1 METPLRLLA
10 DYSSLRVLLY
20 GLTTAFSFTGT
31 GLWALERF
39 FGKKIPMLFAL
50 PIGTLL
56 GIHMFSLCIQLL
68 GFAHLAAPGVLK
80 GLWYAQAGLGCA
92 IVCRRAMR
100 LPKDVLLSSARRWL
114 AAFTMSKTG
123 AAMFCLTGLLLLT
136 TLLVALAP
144 STKIDELYYHM
155 LVPLRLLQEGGFNY
169 YSLPFEAMMPHMHFQ
184 ITAAPLYALGVVDA
198 LNVTSWW
205 LGAIFAW
212 FCAAVVLRKSG
223 DLLWALV
230 VSLGLYAGMYAPVWF
245 VTGGAG
251 AVSVLSM
258 AVLAFLALERQEMIG
273 CLGGFSFVLLVSI
286 LSTALAASKLSYLP
300 FAVLCLTICSF
311 SVWRGLAYRQTIKI
325 ALLAWSAWI
334 VFYLPALFWT
344 WVSSG
349 YLLGVMQDPA
359 FAQKIAS
366 TRLLYHS
373 LHGFFT
379 QIAIHFAD
387 HTPLVWGG
395 CLLFLFSPTIRKKRS
410 VWLTGVALLLFQGA
424 IIALKLPRS
433 PRFFG
438 GLPHAVAL
446 FFWMDTARNAPALL
460 RKLFASKQVKL
471 AMLALMTPWIL
482 VQIWYSAQ
490 FLPVVLGTEPVES
503 FAERLIP
510 MYEDFRKLDELLPE
524 DAVLFVGDVRVPSV
538 YFPRPILFAKSELI
552 TGKQRDVF
560 VFSPSQNEDF
570 VTSSLELVYEN
581 KAAKTYTFRT
591 PGRAAILSPLS
602 VYRLA
607 SVAET
612 EVSK

>member
-1 METPLRLLA
+1 MDLPFHLLES
-10 DYSSLRVLLY
+10 YSSLRVFFF
-20 GLTTAFSFTGT
+20 GAVTALSFTGT
-31 GLWALERF
+31 GLWLLEKLT
-39 FGKKIPMLFAL
+39 GKKLPLLIAL
-50 PIGTLL
+50 PTGTLL
-56 GIHMFSLCIQLL
+56 GILVFSVLVQFS
-68 GFAHLAAPGVLK
+68 GFAHIATPSVLRIMWLVLILF
-80 GLWYAQAGLGCA
+80 GLYVFVSYWKRMHCLLFASLRRINAVFRGAKFSLFCA
-92 IVCRRAMR
+92 LI
-100 LPKDVLLSSARRWL
+100 LIILLFS
-114 AAFTMSKTG
+114 
-123 AAMFCLTGLLLLT
+123 
-136 TLLVALAP
+136 TLLVSLAP

-155 LVPLRLLQEGGFNY
+155 LVPLRLFQESALNY
-169 YSLPFEAMMPHMHFQ
+169 YREPWPAMMPHMHFQ

-212 FCAAVVLRKSG
+212 FCATVVFRKSG

-258 AVLAFLALERQEMIG
+258 AVLAFLALERREMIG

-311 SVWRGLAYRQTIKI
+311 SVWRGLAYKQTIKI

-334 VFYLPALFWT
+334 VIYLPALLWT

-446 FFWMDTARNAPALL
+446 YFWMDAARNVPALL

-471 AMLALMTPWIL
+471 AMLALMTPWFL
-482 VQIWYSAQ
+482 VQLWYSAQ
-490 FLPVVLGTEPVES
+490 FLPVVWGAEPVES

-524 DAVLFVGDVRVPSV
+524 DAVLFVGGGRVPSV
-538 YFPRPILFAKSELI
+538 YFPCPILFEKSDII

-560 VFSPSQNEDF
+560 VFSPSQNEEF
-570 VTSSLELVYEN
+570 ETSSFELVYEN

-591 PGRAAILSPLS
+591 PGRTAILGSLS
-602 VYRLA
+602 VYRLT

-612 EVSK
+612 DETK